1 MYFYSAVVFSV
12 KASDETSPPQ
22 PLQEDSF
29 SVGENSAPGKVYK
42 LFIPEDYFSE
52 FPQIVVPIFHLVSCI
67 CPHLPWL
74 PL

>member
-42 LFIPEDYFSE
+42 
-52 FPQIVVPIFHLVSCI
+52 
-67 CPHLPWL
+67 
-74 PL
+74 